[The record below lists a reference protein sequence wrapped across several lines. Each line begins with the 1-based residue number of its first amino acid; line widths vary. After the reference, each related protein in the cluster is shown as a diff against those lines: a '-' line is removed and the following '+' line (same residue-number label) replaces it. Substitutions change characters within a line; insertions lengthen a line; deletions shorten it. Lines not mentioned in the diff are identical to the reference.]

1 MSRLRSLD
9 LPRSLVVRRVVALD
23 NRVEIE
29 VGLRKRSAVCPD
41 CQCPTQRIH
50 SFYQRKLADL
60 PWQGRPATLIVSV
73 PRFFCQT
80 MLCPRRTFV
89 MPLEGITVRHGRQ
102 ATRLTDLHYYIAHT
116 LGGSAGARM
125 TVRLCCPISAD
136 TLVRRLLS
144 RVQNTTKGTALTRVV
159 GVDDWAWRRGHHY
172 GTIVVDLEKNDVI
185 DLLPDR
191 DADTLA
197 RWLQVHPGI
206 EIIAR
211 DRAGTY
217 ADGCRRGAP
226 SALQVTDRWHLL
238 KNLSDAFVSILDR
251 FTTTVRTLTRQMNV
265 STVVSKISETI
276 RAHPEEAQAV
286 VRSASGER
294 RDILFKEALAL
305 KAAGHSI
312 QAIATTI
319 GVERKTVRRWFQRG
333 HAPPWKRTVP
343 SRSILVPY
351 TAHLEKRWSEGCRNS
366 RQLWRELLEQG
377 FAGQYGTVWKW
388 VATRQGCSAKPVPSA
403 HVVAP
408 RGRRLA
414 RLLLAEDPLSAGQEG
429 LLVPALLEA
438 EPHLAVTLCWLRKM
452 QTLLCKRGDTCTG
465 GDLKALLEEGKTTL
479 LSRLI
484 PALERDAAA
493 IEASL
498 VTPWTTS
505 PVEGQIS
512 RLKMIKRTMFGRAGF
527 ELLRARVLQPA

>member
-1 MSRLRSLD
+1 MSRLRNLD
-9 LPRSLVVRRVVALD
+9 LPRSLIVRRVVAQD
-23 NRVEIE
+23 NKVEIE
-29 VGLRKRSAVCPD
+29 VSLRRRGVLCPD
-41 CQCPTQRIH
+41 CQCPTQRVH

-80 MLCPRRTFV
+80 AVCPRRTFV

-102 ATRLTDLHYYIAHT
+102 TTRLTDLHYYIAHT
-116 LGGSAGARM
+116 LGGSAGARLS
-125 TVRLCCPISAD
+125 VRLCCPVSPD
-136 TLVRRLLS
+136 TLIRRLLS
-144 RVQNTTKGTALTRVV
+144 RARNTRKDMALPRVV

-197 RWLQVHPGI
+197 RWMQAHPGI

-211 DRAGTY
+211 DRAGAY

-238 KNLSDAFVSILDR
+238 KNLSEAFVSILDR
-251 FTTTVRTLTRQMNV
+251 FTTRVRTLTRQLNA
-265 STVVSKISETI
+265 STVLSEISETV
-276 RAHPEEAQAV
+276 RVVPEEAQTV
-286 VRSASGER
+286 VRSVSRER
-294 RDILFKEALAL
+294 REILFNEALAL
-305 KAAGHSI
+305 KAEGHSI
-312 QAIATTI
+312 QANATTI

-333 HAPPWKRTVP
+333 HAPTWKRTAP
-343 SRSILVPY
+343 TRSILVPY
-351 TAHLEKRWSEGCRNS
+351 TSHLEKRWSEGRRNS

-377 FAGQYGTVWKW
+377 FTGQYGTVRKW
-388 VATRQGCSAKPVPSA
+388 VTARQGISTKPVSSA
-403 HVVAP
+403 HVAP
-408 RGRRLA
+408 PLGRRLA
-414 RLLLAEDPLSAGQEG
+414 CLLLAEDPLSAGQQG
-429 LLVPALLEA
+429 LLVPALLKA

-452 QTLLCKRGDTCTG
+452 QPLLCKKSDTSTR

-527 ELLRARVLQPA
+527 ELLKARVLQPA